1 MFASRAIMS
10 MALAGVDLF
19 AAIVFCGFT
28 EGVAY
33 LRLFLL
39 AAFIASLLLMHA
51 SVCFYKA
58 FQRKWDPINLLVTA
72 GIVPTLCLAGVAVT
86 AISEILR
93 R

>member
-33 LRLFLL
+33 LQLFLL
-39 AAFIASLLLMHA
+39 AAFIATLLLMHA
-51 SVCFYKA
+51 CVCFYHA
-58 FQRKWDPINLLVTA
+58 FQKKWALLTYW
-72 GIVPTLCLAGVAVT
+72 
-86 AISEILR
+86 
-93 R
+93 